1 MKLVNHVSSASKK
14 PITNRFLICLILFM
28 PWYESAYAENSVRLS
43 EAVERALKGHPQI
56 AIWSYRQQGI
66 QAEIEAAGSRQP
78 AQLELSVE
86 DAFGTDQYE
95 GTDAMQT
102 TLSARWLLEG
112 DQISAR
118 TEQAAAQQRLL
129 TAKQRV
135 QLADVT
141 AHTSTLF
148 ISLLADQE
156 RLQLAQEALADEKE
170 ILAIIQR
177 RVNAGRAPNT
187 DLILARTRLTEQEL
201 AVEEFGHRLQSA
213 SLRLSAQWGAA
224 ETQLYAAGNL
234 LPFLPLAKAEAA
246 MNKLQETPSLSQI
259 KAEAE
264 LFSAEGKL
272 ASEEAVTPWSVGAGV
287 RRFENT
293 DDYALVAQFSIP
305 LGANQRHA
313 ALQRS
318 ASVREQQQTL
328 SARAHLQQ
336 LTIQTRTLLMELE
349 HSQHVINTLTETILP
364 TLNNGRQQALKAY
377 ENGQLDYVQWD
388 NTRQQWLNARKR
400 LLDEAEA
407 LHQQWIELQRL
418 TGQTI
423 YF

>member
-1 MKLVNHVSSASKK
+1 MKLVNHVISAPKK
-14 PITNRFLICLILFM
+14 PIINRFLMCLTLFI
-28 PWYESAYAENSVRLS
+28 PCYESAYAENTVRLS

-66 QAEIEAAGSRQP
+66 RAEMEAAGSRHP

-86 DAFGTDQYE
+86 DALGTDQYE
-95 GTDAMQT
+95 GADSMQT

-118 TEQAAAQQRLL
+118 TEHAAAQERLL

-141 AHTSTLF
+141 ANTATLF

-156 RLQLAQEALADEKE
+156 RLQLAQKALADEKE

-177 RVNAGRAPNT
+177 RVDAGRAPNT

-201 AVEEFGHRLQSA
+201 AVEEFRHKLQAA
-213 SLRLSAQWGAA
+213 SLRLSAQWGAT
-224 ETQLYAAGNL
+224 ETQLHATGNL
-234 LPFLPLAKAEAA
+234 LIQPPLAKAEAA
-246 MNKLQETPSLSQI
+246 MTKLQETPSLNQI

-293 DDYALVAQFSIP
+293 GDYALVAQFSIP
-305 LGANQRHA
+305 LGANQRHT

-328 SARAHLQQ
+328 SAQAHLQQ